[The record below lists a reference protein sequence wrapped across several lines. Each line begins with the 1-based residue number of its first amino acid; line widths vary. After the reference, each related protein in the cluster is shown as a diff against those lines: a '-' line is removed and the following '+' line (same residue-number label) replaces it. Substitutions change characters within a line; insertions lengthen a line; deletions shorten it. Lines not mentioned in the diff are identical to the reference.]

1 MQDAANSKAPTTATF
16 APQSAPARSRYD
28 IAIVGGGIVGL
39 ATARELLL
47 RKPALRVIVV
57 EKDASIAGQQSGH
70 NSGVLHT
77 GIYYAPGSLKAQAC
91 VEGHRRLLRFC
102 EEQSIPYELCG
113 KLIVALDESE
123 LPRLNELYRR
133 GTTNGVAGLELVGPE
148 RLHEIEPYAAGVK
161 AIYSPNTGI
170 VDFVQVA
177 HAYARSVQAQGG
189 EIVVGLRVMAIAQ
202 RGTSVILTTRMLA
215 GGQPGPEIEARWVI
229 TCAGLHSDQV
239 SAFGGGRR
247 DVRILPFRGD
257 YYVLRP
263 EKRQLVRGLIYPVPD
278 PRFPFLGVHFTRRHD
293 GEIWAGPNAVL
304 AFARQGYGRWD
315 IAPRDLWDALSYSGF
330 WKMAAR
336 YWRVGMSEFYRD
348 YVKRAYV
355 KELQRYLP
363 AVRADDLLPGPS
375 GVRAQAVAADGRLVD
390 DFLIRRSERTI
401 HVQNAPS
408 PAATSSLVIASHIVD
423 TADHAFGLSA

>member
-1 MQDAANSKAPTTATF
+1 MQDAANSKVPTTATY
-16 APQSAPARSRYD
+16 ALQSAPERGSYD

-47 RKPALRVIVV
+47 RNPALRVIVV

-91 VEGHRRLLRFC
+91 VEGHRRMRRFC
-102 EEQSIPYELCG
+102 EEQDIAYELCG

-148 RLHEIEPYAAGVK
+148 RLREIEPYAAGIR

-177 HAYARSVQAQGG
+177 HAYARSVQVQGG
-189 EIVVGLRVMAIAQ
+189 EIVVGHRVTAIAQ
-202 RGTSVILTTRMLA
+202 RGASAILTTRTLA
-215 GGQPGPEIEARWVI
+215 GGQPGPEIEAMWVI
-229 TCAGLHSDQV
+229 TCAGLQSDQV
-239 SAFGGGRR
+239 SAFGDGRR

-263 EKRQLVRGLIYPVPD
+263 EKRQLVRALIYPVPD

-336 YWRVGMSEFYRD
+336 YWRVGIAEYYRD

-390 DFLIRRSERTI
+390 DFLIRRGERTI

-408 PAATSSLVIASHIVD
+408 PAATSSLVIASHIVE
-423 TADHAFGLSA
+423 TAEKAFDLSA